1 MHLGTQTWCCH
12 QHHRNLQKEMWVV
25 HQLHQTHPGQLMSL
39 AMKYCLKRAIHQIF
53 VHQRTKEIS
62 AKRLCNCQVVVES
75 GACEVPLS
83 IWGWPSPLL
92 HLHQKAH
99 TRKWRTTCGY
109 MSCTL
114 DRLVVLPCVWLV
126 PKANS
131 AESPP
136 GFLQMHDQSPS
147 FGSDCPLHQSPLLLH
162 PMGLPMY
169 CTSFTLCG
177 YNRWRPLMS
186 KEQVQQALHS
196 NNCNFFA
203 LMQSVTTTK
212 HKMKVRNRDHKV

>member
-1 MHLGTQTWCCH
+1 
-12 QHHRNLQKEMWVV
+12 
-25 HQLHQTHPGQLMSL
+25 
-39 AMKYCLKRAIHQIF
+39 
-53 VHQRTKEIS
+53 
-62 AKRLCNCQVVVES
+62 
-75 GACEVPLS
+75 
-83 IWGWPSPLL
+83 
-92 HLHQKAH
+92 
-99 TRKWRTTCGY
+99 
-109 MSCTL
+109 
-114 DRLVVLPCVWLV
+114 
-126 PKANS
+126 
-131 AESPP
+131 
-136 GFLQMHDQSPS
+136 
-147 FGSDCPLHQSPLLLH
+147 LLLH